1 MSSPPPTLKQ
11 RGASKKR
18 GTTPSADGV
27 ADRTDEILT
36 QAQQQAKAVVKNE
49 WDYKLAFGVITILAF
64 ITRFYGISHP
74 NQVVFDEVHF
84 GKVRRVHRVPLCT
97 SHC

>member
-18 GTTPSADGV
+18 GTNSGVDGV
-27 ADRTDEILT
+27 ADKTNDVL
-36 QAQQQAKAVVKNE
+36 AQVQEQTKGAVKNE
-49 WDYKLAFGVITILAF
+49 WDFKLAFGVITVLAF
-64 ITRFYGISHP
+64 VTRFYGISHP

-84 GKVRRVHRVPLCT
+84 GKVSRASL
-97 SHC
+97 SHWDYQC

>member
-18 GTTPSADGV
+18 GTTPGANGV
-27 ADRTDEILT
+27 ADKTDDVLA
-36 QAQQQAKAVVKNE
+36 QVQQQTKAAVKNE
-49 WDYKLAFGVITILAF
+49 WDFKLAFGIITVLAF

-84 GKVRRVHRVPLCT
+84 GKVSRA
-97 SHC
+97 